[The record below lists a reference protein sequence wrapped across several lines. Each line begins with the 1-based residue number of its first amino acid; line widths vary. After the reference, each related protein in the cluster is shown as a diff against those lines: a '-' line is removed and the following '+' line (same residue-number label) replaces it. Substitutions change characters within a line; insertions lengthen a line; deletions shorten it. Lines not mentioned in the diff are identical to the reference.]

1 MFSEGVKGKIKS
13 RILFEIFFFF
23 RILLETCMIDEIATD
38 VEKNGN
44 TFRQVE
50 YNKFSQNYELPM

>member
-13 RILFEIFFFF
+13 RILFEKFFFHSMSIITYLWVKNSFF

-38 VEKNGN
+38 VEKKW
-44 TFRQVE
+44 E
-50 YNKFSQNYELPM
+50 HI